1 MKIILASASPRRYEL
16 LKQIKIPFTVQVSKI
31 NENKIK
37 MGKPQNWVQNLA
49 LEKALDVAQSIDEGL
64 VIGADTVVVK
74 ENRVLGKPLT
84 SEEAMSML
92 NFLSGSTHQVM
103 TGIAIVNAVNQR
115 IFTDVEIT
123 TVKFRNLTE
132 QEIYSYVAS
141 GEPMDKA
148 GAYGIQGL
156 GALLVEGITGCYFN
170 VVGLPLN
177 KLALGLKK
185 FGMEVLNDFAE
196 V

>member
-84 SEEAMSML
+84 SKEAMSML

>member
-1 MKIILASASPRRYEL
+1 VKIILASASPRRYEL

-84 SEEAMSML
+84 SKEAMSML